1 MIGIR
6 RNDSEKK
13 FALCLSLL
21 LVTAMFSGCGAS
33 PSSNHSNA
41 GSGKKHS
48 EENTETTLSNE
59 TEGSE
64 NMGSNSTAKNL
75 VVYFS
80 MPETTEPENMSREEE
95 LSTVVIDGEVLGNT
109 QYVAYIIAEN
119 TGADIFRIEP
129 VTPYPLVHSELENFA
144 QKEQSDNF
152 RPEIAGTVEDID
164 QYDTILLGFP
174 NWYYDMPMIMYSF
187 LDQYNLT
194 GKTVVPFVTS
204 GGSGFSDAISTI
216 KDMEPDADV
225 VTDGL
230 SISRN
235 VVQDS
240 EAARCPLP
248 DISHIAHTAD
258 WGLPPHH
265 L

>member
-1 MIGIR
+1 M
-6 RNDSEKK
+6 KK
-13 FALCLSLL
+13 IFDLCLSLL
-21 LVTAMFSGCGAS
+21 LVAAMFSGCSVS
-33 PSSNHSNA
+33 PSSNHSTA
-41 GSGKKHS
+41 GSGKQQS
-48 EENTETTLSNE
+48 EENTGTTPSNG
-59 TEGSE
+59 TEDSE
-64 NMGSNSTAKNL
+64 NMSSNSTAKNL

-119 TGADIFRIEP
+119 TGSDIFRIEP
-129 VTPYPLVHSELENFA
+129 VTPYPLDHSELENIA
-144 QKEQSDNF
+144 QKEQSDNS

-164 QYDTILLGFP
+164 QYDTIFLGFP

-187 LDQYNLT
+187 LDQYNLA
-194 GKTVVPFVTS
+194 GKAVVPFVTS

-240 EAARCPLP
+240 EP
-248 DISHIAHTAD
+248 DIIEWLTEK
-258 WGLPPHH
+258 GFIQ
-265 L
+265 

>member
-1 MIGIR
+1 MKNI
-6 RNDSEKK
+6 
-13 FALCLSLL
+13 FVLCLSLL
-21 LVTAMFSGCGAS
+21 LAAVMLSGCGTS
-33 PSSNHSNA
+33 PSGSNSAA
-41 GSGKKHS
+41 GSGKQQL

-59 TEGSE
+59 TEDSE
-64 NMGSNSTAKNL
+64 NMSFNSKAKNL

-119 TGADIFRIEP
+119 TGADIFRIES
-129 VTPYPLVHSELENFA
+129 VTPYPLDHSELEDIA
-144 QKEQSDNF
+144 QKEQSENF
-152 RPEIAGTVEDID
+152 RPEIAGTVENIG
-164 QYDTILLGFP
+164 QYDIIFFGFP

-187 LDQYNLT
+187 LDQYDLA

-240 EAARCPLP
+240 ES
-248 DISHIAHTAD
+248 DIIEWLTKK
-258 WGLPPHH
+258 GFIQ
-265 L
+265 

>member
-1 MIGIR
+1 M
-6 RNDSEKK
+6 KK
-13 FALCLSLL
+13 LFGLCLSML
-21 LVTAMFSGCGAS
+21 LVTAIFSGCGAS
-33 PSSNHSNA
+33 PSSNHPAA
-41 GSGKKHS
+41 GSGKKQA

-59 TEGSE
+59 TEESE
-64 NMGSNSTAKNL
+64 NMDSNTAAKNL

-109 QYVAYIIAEN
+109 QYVAYTIAEN

-129 VTPYPLVHSELENFA
+129 VTPYPLDHSELEDIA
-144 QKEQSDNF
+144 QKEQSENF
-152 RPEIAGTVEDID
+152 RPEIAGTVENIG
-164 QYDTILLGFP
+164 QYDTIFFGFP
-174 NWYYDMPMIMYSF
+174 NWYYEMPMIMYSF
-187 LDQYNLT
+187 LDQYDLA

-235 VVQDS
+235 VAQDS
-240 EAARCPLP
+240 ES
-248 DISHIAHTAD
+248 DIIEWLTKK
-258 WGLPPHH
+258 GFIQ
-265 L
+265 

>member
-1 MIGIR
+1 MKRI
-6 RNDSEKK
+6 

-21 LVTAMFSGCGAS
+21 FAAVMLSGCGTS
-33 PSSNHSNA
+33 PSGDDPAA
-41 GSGKKHS
+41 GSGKQRS

-59 TEGSE
+59 MEDSE
-64 NMGSNSTAKNL
+64 NMGFDPTAKNL

-109 QYVAYIIAEN
+109 QYVVYIIAEN

-129 VTPYPLVHSELENFA
+129 VTPYPLDHSELEDIA
-144 QKEQSDNF
+144 QKEQSEDF
-152 RPEIAGTVEDID
+152 RPEIAGTVENIG
-164 QYDTILLGFP
+164 QYDIIFFGFP

-187 LDQYNLT
+187 LDQYDLA

-216 KDMEPDADV
+216 KEMEPDADV
-225 VTDGL
+225 VTDG
-230 SISRN
+230 RTF
-235 VVQDS
+235 
-240 EAARCPLP
+240 
-248 DISHIAHTAD
+248 HIAQC
-258 WGLPPHH
+258 GSGFGS
-265 L
+265 

>member
-1 MIGIR
+1 M
-6 RNDSEKK
+6 KK
-13 FALCLSLL
+13 LFALCLSLL
-21 LVTAMFSGCGAS
+21 FLSAMFSGCSAS
-33 PSSNHSNA
+33 PSSNHSTA
-41 GSGKKHS
+41 GSGKQQS
-48 EENTETTLSNE
+48 EENAETTLSNE
-59 TEGSE
+59 MEDSE
-64 NMGSNSTAKNL
+64 NMDSNSTAKSL

-129 VTPYPLVHSELENFA
+129 VTPYPLDHSELENIA
-144 QKEQSDNF
+144 QKEQSGNF

-164 QYDTILLGFP
+164 QYDAIFFGFP

-187 LDQYNLT
+187 LDQYDLA

-240 EAARCPLP
+240 ES
-248 DISHIAHTAD
+248 DIIEWLTEK
-258 WGLPPHH
+258 GFIQ
-265 L
+265 

>member
-1 MIGIR
+1 M
-6 RNDSEKK
+6 KK
-13 FALCLSLL
+13 IFVLCLSLL
-21 LVTAMFSGCGAS
+21 LAAVMLSGCGTS
-33 PSSNHSNA
+33 PSGSNSAA
-41 GSGKKHS
+41 GSGKQQL

-59 TEGSE
+59 TEDSE
-64 NMGSNSTAKNL
+64 NMDSNSTAKSL

-80 MPETTEPENMSREEE
+80 MPETTEPENMSREEG

-129 VTPYPLVHSELENFA
+129 VTPYPLDHSELEDIA
-144 QKEQSDNF
+144 QKEQSENF
-152 RPEIAGTVEDID
+152 RPEIAGTVENIE
-164 QYDTILLGFP
+164 QYDTIFFGFP

-187 LDQYNLT
+187 LDQYDLA

-204 GGSGFSDAISTI
+204 GASGFSDSINTI
-216 KDMEPDADV
+216 KGMEPDADV

-230 SISRN
+230 SILRN

-240 EAARCPLP
+240 ES
-248 DISHIAHTAD
+248 DIIEWLTD
-258 WGLPPHH
+258 KGFV
-265 L
+265 

>member
-1 MIGIR
+1 M
-6 RNDSEKK
+6 KK
-13 FALCLSLL
+13 IFVLCLSLL
-21 LVTAMFSGCGAS
+21 LAAVMLSGCGTS
-33 PSSNHSNA
+33 PSGSNSAA
-41 GSGKKHS
+41 GSGKQQL

-59 TEGSE
+59 TEDSE
-64 NMGSNSTAKNL
+64 NMSFNSKAKNL

-129 VTPYPLVHSELENFA
+129 VTPYPLDHSELEDIA
-144 QKEQSDNF
+144 QKEQSENF
-152 RPEIAGTVEDID
+152 RPEIAGTVENIG
-164 QYDTILLGFP
+164 QYDTIFFGFP

-187 LDQYNLT
+187 LDQYDLA

-240 EAARCPLP
+240 ES
-248 DISHIAHTAD
+248 DIIEWLTEK
-258 WGLPPHH
+258 GFV
-265 L
+265 

>member
-1 MIGIR
+1 M
-6 RNDSEKK
+6 KK
-13 FALCLSLL
+13 IFGLCLSLL

-33 PSSNHSNA
+33 PSGNNPVA
-41 GSGKKHS
+41 GSGKQQS
-48 EENTETTLSNE
+48 EENTETILSNE
-59 TEGSE
+59 MEDSE
-64 NMGSNSTAKNL
+64 NMDSNTAAKNL

-129 VTPYPLVHSELENFA
+129 VTPYPLDHSELENIA

-164 QYDTILLGFP
+164 QYDTIFFGFP

-187 LDQYNLT
+187 LDQYD
-194 GKTVVPFVTS
+194 FVTS

-216 KDMEPDADV
+216 KDMEPEADV

-240 EAARCPLP
+240 EP
-248 DISHIAHTAD
+248 DIIEWLTEK
-258 WGLPPHH
+258 GFIQ
-265 L
+265 

>member
-1 MIGIR
+1 M
-6 RNDSEKK
+6 KK
-13 FALCLSLL
+13 IVVLCLSLL
-21 LVTAMFSGCGAS
+21 LAAVMLSGCGTS
-33 PSSNHSNA
+33 PSGNNPAA
-41 GSGKKHS
+41 GSGKQQS
-48 EENTETTLSNE
+48 EENAETTLSNE
-59 TEGSE
+59 TEDSE
-64 NMGSNSTAKNL
+64 NMDSNSTAKSL

-119 TGADIFRIEP
+119 TGSDIFRIEP
-129 VTPYPLVHSELENFA
+129 VTPYPLDHSELENIA

-164 QYDTILLGFP
+164 QYDTIFFGYP

-187 LDQYNLT
+187 LDQYDLT

-216 KDMEPDADV
+216 KDMEPEADV

-240 EAARCPLP
+240 EP
-248 DISHIAHTAD
+248 DIIEWLTEK
-258 WGLPPHH
+258 GFIQ
-265 L
+265 

>member
-6 RNDSEKK
+6 
-13 FALCLSLL
+13 
-21 LVTAMFSGCGAS
+21 
-33 PSSNHSNA
+33 
-41 GSGKKHS
+41 
-48 EENTETTLSNE
+48 EENAETTLSNE
-59 TEGSE
+59 TEDSE
-64 NMGSNSTAKNL
+64 NMDSNSTAKSL

-95 LSTVVIDGEVLGNT
+95 YSTVVIDGEVLGNT

-174 NWYYDMPMIMYSF
+174 NCYYDMPMIMYSF